1 MKMDRW
7 TKSGAA
13 LLLLAALGFGSFQ
26 IVRYPASF
34 RTLVDR
40 SLPAEE
46 TEAVRRKALENP
58 ERKVL
63 VAYFSYSGTTGQI
76 AEEIRKEVGGDL
88 YDIRKDGG
96 YAHVYLESN
105 WEIMRNEHPP
115 LKGELPDMS
124 GYDVIFVGYP
134 VWWHATPAPIS
145 TFLADPQLKGKL
157 IIPFCTSVESGIG
170 ETMPTFLDA
179 ADGLAVYDGRR
190 LRNRDDVKDWIQ
202 DLQL

>member
-1 MKMDRW
+1 MKMNRW

-13 LLLLAALGFGSFQ
+13 LLLLAALGFGAFQ

-34 RTLVDR
+34 RTLADR

-96 YAHVYLESN
+96 YSQVYLESN
-105 WEIMRNEHPP
+105 WEIMRNEHPQ
-115 LKGELPDMS
+115 LKGELPDIS
-124 GYDVIFVGYP
+124 RYDVVFVGYP
-134 VWWHATPAPIS
+134 V
-145 TFLADPQLKGKL
+145 
-157 IIPFCTSVESGIG
+157 
-170 ETMPTFLDA
+170 
-179 ADGLAVYDGRR
+179 
-190 LRNRDDVKDWIQ
+190 
-202 DLQL
+202 